1 MDQFKEAGEFG
12 LRKIGTMR
20 SFLQSNSIVCCIA
33 LNSYLILKYN
43 LGIRRKSM
51 QKTFFCILDMLA
63 KALYYTFHLNRQNKS
78 NVPKSYLPLPTIF
91 KKQTTNMYSGVF

>member
-12 LRKIGTMR
+12 LRKIGTYAQLFAIKFYCMLHCIE
-20 SFLQSNSIVCCIA
+20 FL
-33 LNSYLILKYN
+33 SYFKVQPCS
-43 LGIRRKSM
+43 RKL
-51 QKTFFCILDMLA
+51 FCILDMLA

-78 NVPKSYLPLPTIF
+78 NVPKLYLPLPTIF

>member
-1 MDQFKEAGEFG
+1 MLHCIEFLSYFKVQP
-12 LRKIGTMR
+12 R
-20 SFLQSNSIVCCIA
+20 
-33 LNSYLILKYN
+33 Y
-43 LGIRRKSM
+43 
-51 QKTFFCILDMLA
+51 QKEKHAENFFCILDMLA